1 MSFATI
7 RTISPSTGKVV
18 CEVPSTSLA
27 EATDIVNSS
36 TEAFLSWRDVPLAQR
51 QDVVVRGLALIQE
64 KKMELGRELT
74 EQMGRPIA
82 FSHKEIETMQKR
94 ADYLLE
100 TAESA
105 LADIPGHI
113 KEDGFKRWLQKVP
126 LGPILV
132 NFAWNFPYLI
142 IVNALVPAL
151 LAGNTVIL
159 KPSPQTPLVASR
171 IREIFS
177 EAGLPANVIQ
187 VVQSGDVQMLR
198 ELVQIP
204 GIKGVSFTGSTK
216 AGDAVR
222 EAAAQRDTPVP
233 LNLELGGNDPAYVR
247 PDADLAYTAAQLLDG
262 AVFNAGQSCCAIER
276 IYVHADVHD
285 AFVREL
291 QRELESYKL
300 GDPFDQTAHVG
311 PVISKAAFD
320 AINAQIEDALSK
332 GAVDATP
339 ANSSFSAPPSAEGN
353 YLAPRLLT
361 NTNHNMVVMR
371 EETFGP
377 VIPVAK
383 VSSDDEAVSLM
394 NDSEYGLTASVWTK
408 DIARGSELIALL
420 DAGTVFVNRC
430 DYPNPDLA
438 WTGWNK
444 SGLGCTL
451 GPRAFDF
458 FTKLK
463 SFHIKEGQ
471 K

>member
-1 MSFATI
+1 MLSTVI
-7 RTISPSTGKVV
+7 RTISPSTNRVV

-27 EATDIVNSS
+27 EAREIVVSS
-36 TEAFLSWRDVPLAQR
+36 TEAFLSWRNLPLNRRRDIVA
-51 QDVVVRGLALIQE
+51 RGLALIQD

-100 TAESA
+100 TAKLA

-113 KEDGFKRWLQKVP
+113 QEDGFQRWMQKVP

-132 NFAWNFPYLI
+132 SFAWNFPYLI

-159 KPSPQTPLVASR
+159 KPSPQTPLVATR
-171 IREIFS
+171 IQEIFS
-177 EAGLPANVIQ
+177 EAGLPTNVLQ

-222 EAAAQRDTPVP
+222 EAAAQRETPVP

-247 PDADLAYTAAQLLDG
+247 PDADLAYTAAQLVDG
-262 AVFNAGQSCCAIER
+262 AVFNAGQSCCAVER

-291 QRELESYKL
+291 QRELETYRL
-300 GDPFDQTAHVG
+300 GDPQDQTTNVG
-311 PVISKAAFD
+311 PVISKAALD
-320 AINAQIEDALSK
+320 VINSHIEDALSK
-332 GAVDATP
+332 GAINATP
-339 ANSSFSAPPSAEGN
+339 ANPTFATLPATGGN
-353 YLAPRLLT
+353 YIAPSLLT
-361 NTNHNMVVMR
+361 NTNHDMIIMQ

-383 VSSDDEAVSLM
+383 VSSDDEAVLRM
-394 NDSEYGLTASVWTK
+394 NESEYGLTASVWTK
-408 DIARGSELIALL
+408 DTARGSELIALL

-438 WTGWNK
+438 WTGWKK

-458 FTKLK
+458 FTKLR
-463 SFHIKEGQ
+463 SFHIKESQ